1 MLLYSMTRRISE
13 IHFYFRRVEV
23 TFSLLRI
30 RKYGASEKVTST
42 LRNIFSTKNR
52 TKMERKRIRNWVFEV
67 GHDDGFSQRPDRSMG
82 FAEKL
87 RISPVYHFLK
97 KKKPLAAMLLTARGG
112 YCENTTT
119 REYYSSRNA
128 HWRLGGCYG
137 RVLPYCVWVPPQ
149 I

>member
-1 MLLYSMTRRISE
+1 
-13 IHFYFRRVEV
+13 
-23 TFSLLRI
+23 
-30 RKYGASEKVTST
+30 
-42 LRNIFSTKNR
+42 
-52 TKMERKRIRNWVFEV
+52 
-67 GHDDGFSQRPDRSMG
+67 MG

-112 YCENTTT
+112 YCENTT